1 MAKRKSSGKKNAK
14 ALMRDLFARME
25 AAPDA
30 QSLNDDVI
38 IPFAAALEEVC
49 EARGYILNIFGEKS
63 NIVFS
68 GDDADAKAINPF
80 MVLNELE
87 SGLNNHSLIN
97 DEERKKKLKSLVAQC
112 VAVFTQLKL
121 YNRLHMMREWIENM
135 LFTTRAMKRFREIPF
150 FLHQCLSDTR

>member
-1 MAKRKSSGKKNAK
+1 MAKRKSSGKKNAE

-49 EARGYILNIFGEKS
+49 EARGYVLNIFGEKS

-68 GDDADAKAINPF
+68 GDAADAKAIY
-80 MVLNELE
+80 
-87 SGLNNHSLIN
+87 
-97 DEERKKKLKSLVAQC
+97 SLVEEYLA
-112 VAVFTQLKL
+112 AK
-121 YNRLHMMREWIENM
+121 E
-135 LFTTRAMKRFREIPF
+135 
-150 FLHQCLSDTR
+150 

>member
-1 MAKRKSSGKKNAK
+1 
-14 ALMRDLFARME
+14 MRDLFARME

-68 GDDADAKAINPF
+68 GDDADANAIY
-80 MVLNELE
+80 
-87 SGLNNHSLIN
+87 GLV
-97 DEERKKKLKSLVAQC
+97 EEYLAAK
-112 VAVFTQLKL
+112 
-121 YNRLHMMREWIENM
+121 E
-135 LFTTRAMKRFREIPF
+135 
-150 FLHQCLSDTR
+150 

>member
-1 MAKRKSSGKKNAK
+1 MAKCKSSGKKNAK

-25 AAPDA
+25 ATPDA

-68 GDDADAKAINPF
+68 GDDANAKAIY
-80 MVLNELE
+80 
-87 SGLNNHSLIN
+87 GLV
-97 DEERKKKLKSLVAQC
+97 EEYLAAK
-112 VAVFTQLKL
+112 
-121 YNRLHMMREWIENM
+121 E
-135 LFTTRAMKRFREIPF
+135 
-150 FLHQCLSDTR
+150 